1 MRLFAIHHWYG
12 RDFAGAA
19 WDSKWG
25 RFVPIK
31 SDVLFFENPTFAE
44 RNYALYSLCRY
55 CGKVYR
61 RNQRRRAF
69 NHLWDKHRIYDAPEA
84 AYKRTIEAPPVWS
97 NPNYYKIGGDWRG
110 TNAKNFA
117 QDAIAKAGG

>member
-1 MRLFAIHHWYG
+1 MRPTAIHNWYC

-19 WDSKWG
+19 WDSRRG

-31 SDVLFFENPTFAE
+31 SDICYFENPTFTE
-44 RNYALYSLCRY
+44 RNYALYSLCRH

-69 NHLWDKHRIYDAPEA
+69 NHLWDKHLINDAADAAHKRAMEA
-84 AYKRTIEAPPVWS
+84 RPIWS
-97 NPNYYKIGGDWRG
+97 SPNYYKIGGDWRG
-110 TNAKNFA
+110 ARLVTDNS
-117 QDAIAKAGG
+117 